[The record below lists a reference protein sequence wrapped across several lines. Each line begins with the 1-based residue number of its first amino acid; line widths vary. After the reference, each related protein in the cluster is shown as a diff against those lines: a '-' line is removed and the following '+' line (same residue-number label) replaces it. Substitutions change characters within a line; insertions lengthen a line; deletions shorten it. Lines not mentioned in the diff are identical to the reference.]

1 MRAARISQSTLAVTF
16 KIFANVEQRR
26 RECQVLWLSSWEA
39 SLLSL
44 RVGISILA
52 TDREAHNESLRVC
65 CRIRCSA
72 TCYRCRRRGLMRL
85 AAPSRCRVIQEG
97 PVAWLPDDSMRCS
110 NCDSEN
116 PDGAKFCDG
125 CAAPFALQCPSCGAS
140 NRASAKFCV

>member
-110 NCDSEN
+110 NCDSKTPTVRN
-116 PDGAKFCDG
+116 SATGARHRSHSR
-125 CAAPFALQCPSCGAS
+125 CPSCGAS